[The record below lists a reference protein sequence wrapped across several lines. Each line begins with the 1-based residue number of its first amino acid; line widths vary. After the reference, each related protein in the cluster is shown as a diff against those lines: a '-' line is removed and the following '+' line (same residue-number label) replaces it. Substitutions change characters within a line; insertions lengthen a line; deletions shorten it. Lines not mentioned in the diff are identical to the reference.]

1 MFLLFLS
8 PFLFVYRKWLD
19 TCTIDGLYR
28 LSIPTLG

>member
-1 MFLLFLS
+1 MFLLFYL
-8 PFLFVYRKWLD
+8 LFVYRKWLD